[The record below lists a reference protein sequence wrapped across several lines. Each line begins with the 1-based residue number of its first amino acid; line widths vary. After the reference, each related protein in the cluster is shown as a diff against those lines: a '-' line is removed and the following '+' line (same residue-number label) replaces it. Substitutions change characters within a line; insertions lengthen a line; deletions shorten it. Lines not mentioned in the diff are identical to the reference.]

1 MTVQDAKLLKDLQLE
16 NSWLKKP
23 LAEARLD
30 VEALKTVARRKG

>member
-16 NSWLKKP
+16 NSWLKKL
-23 LAEARLD
+23 LAEACLD